1 MKSEPRF
8 LFADTFQSP
17 LSHSSF
23 KICRNGIHYVVQ
35 EAATY
40 GQSFSKR
47 TQNLPVILS
56 NFVMIHTKGI
66 CTRLFQKCIMLLAH

>member
-40 GQSFSKR
+40 G
-47 TQNLPVILS
+47 
-56 NFVMIHTKGI
+56 
-66 CTRLFQKCIMLLAH
+66 